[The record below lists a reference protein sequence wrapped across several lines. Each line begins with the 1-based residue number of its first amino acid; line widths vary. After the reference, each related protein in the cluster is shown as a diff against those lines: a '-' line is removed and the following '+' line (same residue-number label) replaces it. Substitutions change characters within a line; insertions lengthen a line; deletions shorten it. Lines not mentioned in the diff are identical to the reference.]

1 MKKER
6 DPTPEEFDKLL
17 LWLASDSN
25 NPGDGYRRFQRRAIQ
40 IFVSRGCV
48 DAEALADEVS
58 NRIAVRI
65 DILIEKYPDPM
76 RCWLGFID
84 NVFLE
89 WVRDRR
95 KLADDAE
102 PPPPR
107 PPDKQELDLLE
118 REDNCLERC
127 LRHFTPAERDL
138 FTRYFGGERRNRI
151 KDRSKLAKKLRVTAN
166 ALRIQASRLRK
177 RARMCIEECLDQA
190 SETIDE

>member
-1 MKKER
+1 MKNER
-6 DPTPEEFDKLL
+6 DPTPEEFNKLL

-25 NPGDGYRRFQRRAIQ
+25 SPGDSYRRFQGRAIQ

-48 DAEALADEVS
+48 DAESLADEVS

-65 DILIEKYPDPM
+65 DILIEKYPEPM

-89 WVRDRR
+89 WLRDRR
-95 KLADDAE
+95 KLADAE
-102 PPPPR
+102 DPPAPR
-107 PPDKQELDLLE
+107 PLNELELDELE

-151 KDRSKLAKKLRVTAN
+151 KDRRKLAKELGLTAN

-177 RARMCIEECLDQA
+177 RARVCMEECLGQA
-190 SETIDE
+190 SETINE